1 MRDLVPCV
9 SGRRNLRTCL
19 ASRSAR
25 SSDLAHAMNGVQAQR
40 CLSRR
45 RCPVYRPLRHLVRLP
60 SILPQPS
67 REGADFDLNLR
78 FGPTSQRPRREKTMT
93 SSPAAVRKLNSCSA
107 IAAGDVDLGPLR
119 LALAQTLTH
128 RWTSF
133 AATHSSGLES
143 SPATAQ
149 ARELACP
156 SLGSGRELLR
166 RAASRYGIAEPF
178 WFRPSP

>member
-1 MRDLVPCV
+1 
-9 SGRRNLRTCL
+9 
-19 ASRSAR
+19 
-25 SSDLAHAMNGVQAQR
+25 
-40 CLSRR
+40 
-45 RCPVYRPLRHLVRLP
+45 
-60 SILPQPS
+60 
-67 REGADFDLNLR
+67 
-78 FGPTSQRPRREKTMT
+78 MT

-133 AATHSSGLES
+133 AATHSSSES

-149 ARELACP
+149 VRELACP
-156 SLGSGRELLR
+156 SLGSGRALLR
-166 RAASRYGIAEPF
+166 CAASRYGIAEPF